1 MCLTNIKHFLK
12 EHFQNI
18 ILKNFHKFNKFIA
31 VKEKKIM
38 NLVKDGKGRLFKRLL
53 QLDFAVDKRDW
64 TQIPDKKC
72 LLNLDSGSSE
82 TLLDQ
87 ALILGSALCLL
98 IPVLATILLGYFSKN
113 SPPSISNQIPHSP
126 PGISSSRRILSS
138 HPLQNFPCPDVF
150 LLVIF
155 FPLTPTMI
163 LGYQIPPFLL
173 VFRVQTRLFHLCE
186 TPLQPTPP
194 PTEKPYCNNPLLE

>member
-1 MCLTNIKHFLK
+1 
-12 EHFQNI
+12 
-18 ILKNFHKFNKFIA
+18 
-31 VKEKKIM
+31 M

-64 TQIPDKKC
+64 TQLPDKKC

-98 IPVLATILLGYFSKN
+98 FPVLATILLGYFSKN

-163 LGYQIPPFLL
+163 LGYQIPLVLF
-173 VFRVQTRLFHLCE
+173 VFRVRPRLFHLLRNPFAAIASPSWK
-186 TPLQPTPP
+186 TLLQ
-194 PTEKPYCNNPLLE
+194 